1 MYYVNF
7 YCLLQKDEKSI
18 YSSTCIR
25 NTQYVFIYDC
35 VTLSR
40 IILLNT
46 NNLGGT
52 NMRFGIIGAGPIGS
66 NISKKLVKNGHDV
79 KIADARG
86 IERLEGKDFS
96 GTPVLVEDV
105 MRNIEVLIISLPM
118 NALPSIRNIIDQVGE
133 EVIIVDTSNYYPY
146 RDGKIEEIENGMV
159 ESDWVTNQLG
169 RPIIKAFNNLLAHTL
184 ENEGTS
190 EGTSGRIA
198 IAIAGDDLSQKQVIM
213 EVVNELGFDAVDSGS
228 ISDSWRQQPGTP
240 AYCTELTKDE
250 LTKALKK
257 GNKEKAPLLRD
268 KVMERFAVLLAEKKE
283 VELSHKDVVNLN
295 REIYN
300 S

>member
-1 MYYVNF
+1 
-7 YCLLQKDEKSI
+7 
-18 YSSTCIR
+18 
-25 NTQYVFIYDC
+25 
-35 VTLSR
+35 
-40 IILLNT
+40 
-46 NNLGGT
+46 
-52 NMRFGIIGAGPIGS
+52 MRFGIIGAGPIGS

-86 IERLEGKDFS
+86 MERLEGKKLA
-96 GTPVLVEDV
+96 GTAVRVEDAIT
-105 MRNIEVLIISLPM
+105 NIEVLIISIPIK
-118 NALPSIRNIIDQVGE
+118 ALPSIRNMIDQVE
-133 EVIIVDTSNYYPY
+133 EDVIIVDTSNYYPF

-159 ESDWVTNQLG
+159 ESVWVSNQLG
-169 RPIIKAFNNLLAHTL
+169 RPIIKAFNNLLAYTL
-184 ENEGTS
+184 EHEGKS
-190 EGTSGRIA
+190 EDSSGRIA
-198 IAIAGDDLSQKQVIM
+198 MAVAGNGPSQKQVVMNVI
-213 EVVNELGFDAVDSGS
+213 NELGFDAVDSGS

-283 VELSHKDVVNLN
+283 VEFSHKDIVNLN